1 MFWRRVLGQGGE
13 EMWELFPDSFLCCNQ
28 DWEGQ
33 IEGLTVQS
41 VVLTGLRT
49 GGATEKSQL

>member
-41 VVLTGLRT
+41 VVLTGLGT